1 MKQILFKETQKF
13 TIFIIAAFAASVLFA
28 VLSVV
33 NIGFHQSL
41 AYHSKPDIT
50 LSASAIGCFII
61 ALLINSQK
69 LVFIV
74 YEDEIHISFGI
85 LTGKQVISIDNIKNI
100 SVRKYDA
107 LKEFW
112 GWGVRYNNS
121 ESCFTVWGNYG
132 IEITLL
138 NNERFLVGTNQ
149 PEKMQS
155 EINELFSA

>member
-1 MKQILFKETQKF
+1 MKQILFKETQRF
-13 TIFIIAAFAASVLFA
+13 TILIVGAFVASVLFA

-41 AYHSKPDIT
+41 AYHSKPDLA

-100 SVRKYDA
+100 SVRK
-107 LKEFW
+107 
-112 GWGVRYNNS
+112 
-121 ESCFTVWGNYG
+121 
-132 IEITLL
+132 
-138 NNERFLVGTNQ
+138 
-149 PEKMQS
+149 
-155 EINELFSA
+155 